1 MVQIWQAE
9 LDDSLCDSIPQW
21 ETSEWYQCEPE
32 HGNPAC
38 GTPGVEFRQVSCS
51 TGNEAECEQIKTE
64 PKPSDVESVVAATG
78 NDDDD
83 KPVVMDVAATDD
95 DHVPVVVED
104 VAEPAPS
111 TLTQPSTS
119 AEPVATPP
127 TPLTSEE
134 DSLLRSFDLCEAYG
148 PSLGLSRKERWQRAE
163 GASPPGLHSAP
174 RQRISSNRPL
184 ARACAALTGRLRTGA
199 ACERVDGPRAGGGQ
213 HARRGVG
220 ALAVRHPRECVRAWP
235 GGAGGPLVQ

>member
-1 MVQIWQAE
+1 MPPKRRGGTADTSKGAKRAKPAAKDTVGIPE
-9 LDDSLCDSIPQW
+9 LFKKVKSDLTPDAKGQKPASQ
-21 ETSEWYQCEPE
+21 EPA
-32 HGNPAC
+32 HSP
-38 GTPGVEFRQVSCS
+38 
-51 TGNEAECEQIKTE
+51 
-64 PKPSDVESVVAATG
+64 
-78 NDDDD
+78 
-83 KPVVMDVAATDD
+83 
-95 DHVPVVVED
+95 VVED